1 MVEIIHGIIPSFGI
15 RNLYNFLMTK
25 DLRPSRE
32 IRKRNTSQRHFL
44 YCIRCIWYGF
54 ESLSTKLFYVCQQQV
69 SHTRTNMFARVC
81 RFWNSYS
88 IGLDRVQNCVI
99 QITSN
104 LVATKYTLIQYLYFP
119 LLLSF
124 IWKVSASMLD
134 DMLPNE
140 TICDVYLKLETM
152 TSFVM

>member
-1 MVEIIHGIIPSFGI
+1 M
-15 RNLYNFLMTK
+15 
-25 DLRPSRE
+25 
-32 IRKRNTSQRHFL
+32 
-44 YCIRCIWYGF
+44 
-54 ESLSTKLFYVCQQQV
+54 
-69 SHTRTNMFARVC
+69 
-81 RFWNSYS
+81 FWNSYS
-88 IGLDRVQNCVI
+88 IGLDRLQNCVI

-140 TICDVYLKLETM
+140 TICVVYLELETM
-152 TSFVM
+152 TSFYKLQVIRVLEFSTKTYASD